1 MRLDL
6 NCDMGEGFGAWKMGD
21 DEEMLNIVTT
31 ANVACGFHAGDPSTM
46 FRTAASA
53 KSRGVAIG
61 AHPGFADLLGFGRR
75 VIRGGG
81 IADIESMIA
90 YQIGAFQAVASLA
103 GHQVTHV
110 KPHGAFGNMVNDEL
124 DLAMALGRA
133 VKAVDPGL
141 VYVTM
146 PGRPTEA
153 AGEKLGLRIAREVFA
168 DRTYDDGGNL
178 TNRNLPG
185 AVIHDPDAAAD
196 RVLQM
201 LDDGAIRTTG
211 GKRLPVAIDTVCV
224 HGDTPG
230 AVAMART
237 IRNRLEAKGV
247 VFAPFASTKEGQQ

>member
-124 DLAMALGRA
+124 DLAMALGRRVRVSGRVRWMPFRRRDA
-133 VKAVDPGL
+133 VVLGRRRSPRGQALPSVGHL
-141 VYVTM
+141 FGVLRRHTW
-146 PGRPTEA
+146 RPTALLDWSPRWTSA
-153 AGEKLGLRIAREVFA
+153 A
-168 DRTYDDGGNL
+168 
-178 TNRNLPG
+178 
-185 AVIHDPDAAAD
+185 
-196 RVLQM
+196 
-201 LDDGAIRTTG
+201 
-211 GKRLPVAIDTVCV
+211 
-224 HGDTPG
+224 
-230 AVAMART
+230 
-237 IRNRLEAKGV
+237 
-247 VFAPFASTKEGQQ
+247 